1 MFRRESA
8 DVRPYD
14 ATEEYHK
21 IGFSASL
28 VFSPARV
35 DWSIDRALDA
45 LRRMRPLASPRD
57 QGRILGAP
65 PAPGADTLIL
75 VLFLFGLRHYSLERL
90 RQTKKCL
97 KVLIRISSIDCRK
110 NHNVIS
116 FSIRSNRIYVHYD
129 LITDTCRKS

>member
-1 MFRRESA
+1 MFLNTKHDNSDTDTIVFKISKINSMFRRESA

-90 RQTKKCL
+90 R
-97 KVLIRISSIDCRK
+97 
-110 NHNVIS
+110 
-116 FSIRSNRIYVHYD
+116 
-129 LITDTCRKS
+129 